1 MNGYMKS
8 LGSFFLLILCVWLG
22 GCQSDEDLRTS
33 DNTGFLVTLA
43 DELDQAYTRAT
54 PKELGKPIK
63 EQFKLLVVDTATGKE
78 AYSGQCSES
87 VLVKAGLYNLTATFG
102 DNPVIALDAPYYEGK
117 LEGQEVKTGEMTSV
131 EIPCSVANALL
142 SVSFNHESLKKA
154 FENYYVTVSVNDQ
167 AVEIDSTGG
176 KSAYFRANSSVK
188 LVFHG
193 YLSGTGQEMTY
204 DIPEED
210 KFQNVVART
219 HVKVTLGLNSEDL
232 SSGVGIS
239 VEKLDTEIVSV
250 TSTIPVEYMPK
261 PKLEAEGF
269 SNNELTFAETE
280 KKAASVHLKLASPLQ
295 ELKMRFH
302 FEDAQFAS
310 LNDQDYLL
318 SKDKAALENAL
329 GITLPDVNATDATI
343 DFSNLIAKM
352 QTNAGATTR
361 NVIELDAQANNRWSS
376 ESMDIEE
383 QNSQNKAF
391 TLICNKPEFSV
402 VVEDKNCWSREFTI
416 NEVNVTAGDAET
428 IKKNLVYQYFDGSAW
443 KECST
448 RESVKGR
455 TQQFI
460 QRAEEISSKVYKVRA
475 LYRGVI
481 ASAEAEA
488 TLETPEQLPNS
499 GMEEWNTENYSKS
512 FYCFYPW
519 MDKGECHWDTNN
531 LYTTRHRHNSS
542 DWVKVNY
549 NGFHAVSY
557 VLGRGNIGL
566 AAELRSTANGRG
578 NTRAELPEWMGG
590 VKHSEKD
597 QNKVAGE
604 LFLGDC
610 KVNIT
615 GNDIDGNDSYER
627 EKSALFSNRP
637 TALKFWYK
645 YVPYNL
651 DAWSVHIELLDE
663 SKKVIVQKDF
673 TSSEAKGDWTEAIV
687 TWNEDYNESV
697 IYAKCKYI
705 YVIFSS
711 TINAGANMPYREITQ
726 TFYIDN
732 GNNSL
737 TFSPAY
743 VGSVLTIDDI
753 SLVYDK

>member
-1 MNGYMKS
+1 MNKQILKIKQNFVLCLVMLSLLALSCNRADMEEGHIGKS
-8 LGSFFLLILCVWLG
+8 
-22 GCQSDEDLRTS
+22 
-33 DNTGFLVTLA
+33 GFLVTLTDDVRVESRSTPA
-43 DELDQAYTRAT
+43 ELEDPLNTDFDLKIIRTSTGETVYDGKFKEDLIQASAGFYQVTASFGT
-54 PKELGKPIK
+54 NPVLA
-63 EQFKLLVVDTATGKE
+63 VDT
-78 AYSGQCSES
+78 
-87 VLVKAGLYNLTATFG
+87 
-102 DNPVIALDAPYYEGK
+102 PYYEGTVT
-117 LEGQEVKTGEMTSV
+117 EVEVRKDTPAQV
-131 EIPCSVANALL
+131 LVPCKVANALL
-142 SVSFNHESLKKA
+142 SVVYGESIAKVYDS
-154 FENYYVTVSVNDQ
+154 YYVTV
-167 AVEIDSTGG
+167 AVGEESREISDN
-176 KSAYFRANSSVK
+176 KSAYFRAGSV
-188 LVFHG
+188 VNVWFHG
-193 YLSGTGQEMTY
+193 TPKGESEERTFELLHEGLTAPLEAGEHAILNLSIEAGV
-204 DIPEED
+204 
-210 KFQNVVART
+210 NV
-219 HVKVTLGLNSEDL
+219 
-232 SSGVGIS
+232 S
-239 VEKLDTEIVSV
+239 VEKVEVKKV
-250 TSTIPVEYMPK
+250 TVGETVPVEYMPK

-428 IKKNLVYQYFDGSAW
+428 IKKNLVYQYFDGSDW

-542 DWVKVNY
+542 DVVKVNY

-578 NTRAELPEWMGG
+578 NTRAELPEWLGG

-615 GNDIDGNDSYER
+615 GNDINGNDSYER

-732 GNNSL
+732 GNSSL

>member
-22 GCQSDEDLRTS
+22 GCQSDEDLRNS

-63 EQFKLLVVDTATGKE
+63 EQFKLFVVDTATGKE
-78 AYSGQCSES
+78 AYSGKCSES

-167 AVEIDSTGG
+167 AVEIDSAGE

-219 HVKVTLGLNSEDL
+219 HLKVTLGLNSENL

-239 VEKLDTEIVSV
+239 VEKLDTETVSV

-428 IKKNLVYQYFDGSAW
+428 IKKNLVYQYFDGSDW

-481 ASAEAEA
+481 TSAEAEA

-499 GMEEWNTENYSKS
+499 GMEEWSFTESSSNNNGNEGNIFNPRYTYIPIYKLNSNLP
-512 FYCFYPW
+512 FW
-519 MDKGECHWDTNN
+519 ETNN
-531 LYTTRHRHNSS
+531 SYTTR
-542 DWVKVNY
+542 Y
-549 NGFHAVSY
+549 NNKTFGRAYNCFPAVSY
-557 VLGRGNIGL
+557 VSGRNNGK
-566 AAELRSTANGRG
+566 AAELRNTAAGRG
-578 NTRAELPEWMGG
+578 NTKLSGHTEL
-590 VKHSEKD
+590 D
-597 QNKVAGE
+597 INKVAGE
-604 LFLGDC
+604 LFVG
-610 KVNIT
+610 
-615 GNDIDGNDSYER
+615 DIDIVQGGTDAIPDGDHYTIQKGKEFN
-627 EKSALFSNRP
+627 LRP
-637 TALKFWYK
+637 TALHFWYK
-645 YVPYNL
+645 YAPYNMDTWKATL
-651 DAWSVHIELLDE
+651 ELLDE
-663 SKKVIVQKDF
+663 NRNVIISKTIQ
-673 TSSEAKGDWTEAIV
+673 SSETKNEFTEAVIPL
-687 TWNEDYNESV
+687 DYQDSE

-705 YVIFSS
+705 YVVFSS
-711 TINAGANMPYREITQ
+711 TINTGSALQYNTVDYTLWKDDSQ
-726 TFYIDN
+726 V
-732 GNNSL
+732 
-737 TFSPAY
+737 TFSHTY
-743 VGSVLTIDDI
+743 VGSILTIDDI

>member
-1 MNGYMKS
+1 MNKKLQGIKRKLEWCLAVFSLLTLSCNRADIEEGNISKS
-8 LGSFFLLILCVWLG
+8 
-22 GCQSDEDLRTS
+22 
-33 DNTGFLVTLA
+33 GFLVTLEDDIRVESRSTPA
-43 DELDQAYTRAT
+43 ELEGPLSTEFNLKIVRSSTGSVVYNDKYTTDLIQASAGFYQ
-54 PKELGKPIK
+54 I
-63 EQFKLLVVDTATGKE
+63 TA
-78 AYSGQCSES
+78 S
-87 VLVKAGLYNLTATFG
+87 FG
-102 DNPVIALDAPYYEGK
+102 DNPVLGVDAPYYEGTVTDI
-117 LEGQEVKTGEMTSV
+117 EVKKSAPVTVSV
-131 EIPCSVANALL
+131 PCKVANALL
-142 SVSFNHESLKKA
+142 SVVYDESIA
-154 FENYYVTVSVNDQ
+154 NVYESYYVTVSRGEQ
-167 AVEIDSTGG
+167 SQEIRDAQ
-176 KSAYFRANSSVK
+176 SAYFRAGSIVNVW
-188 LVFHG
+188 FHG
-193 YLSGTGQEMTY
+193 TPKGESEERTFELLHEKLTTPLEAGDHAILNLSIE
-204 DIPEED
+204 
-210 KFQNVVART
+210 A
-219 HVKVTLGLNSEDL
+219 
-232 SSGVGIS
+232 GVSVS
-239 VEKLDTEIVSV
+239 VEKLEVETATVSE
-250 TSTIPVEYMPK
+250 TIPVEYMPK

-416 NEVNVTAGDAET
+416 DEVNVTAGDPDS
-428 IKKNLVYQYFDGSAW
+428 IKANLVYQYYDGSNW
-443 KECST
+443 IDCTT
-448 RESVKGR
+448 REAVKGR
-455 TQQFI
+455 VQQFA
-460 QRAEEISSKVYKVRA
+460 QRAEDISNKVYKVRA

-488 TLETPEQLPNS
+488 TLETPVQLPNS
-499 GMEEWNTENYSKS
+499 GMEEWKEDNYVKDGWFSDETYYS
-512 FYCFYPW
+512 FNPW
-519 MDKGECHWDTNN
+519 QNDEDHFWDTCNDF
-531 LYTTRHRHNSS
+531 TTRHRNNSN
-542 DWVKVNY
+542 VNIYNY

-557 VLGRGNIGL
+557 VPGRNGL

-578 NTRAELPEWMGG
+578 NMVATFY
-590 VKHSEKD
+590 D
-597 QNKVAGE
+597 FNKVAGE
-604 LFLGDC
+604 LFTGTA
-610 KVNIT
+610 KVT
-615 GNDIDGNDSYER
+615 MGTSGFFEDADGSKDIYER
-627 EKSALFSNRP
+627 EKDASFYNRP

-645 YVPYNL
+645 YVPYNS
-651 DAWSVHIELLDE
+651 DTWKVHVELLDE
-663 SKKVIVQKDF
+663 NRNVIIQNDY
-673 TSSEAKGDWTEAIV
+673 TSSEIKNDWTETTLPLNYV
-687 TWNEDYNESV
+687 EGVS
-697 IYAKCKYI
+697 YAKCKYI

-732 GNNSL
+732 GNSSL

>member
-1 MNGYMKS
+1 MLCLVMLSLLTLSCNRADMEEGHIGKS
-8 LGSFFLLILCVWLG
+8 
-22 GCQSDEDLRTS
+22 
-33 DNTGFLVTLA
+33 GFLVTLTDDVRVESRSTPA
-43 DELDQAYTRAT
+43 ELKDPLNTDFDLKIIRTSTGETVYDGKFKEDLIQASAGFYQVTASFGT
-54 PKELGKPIK
+54 NPVLA
-63 EQFKLLVVDTATGKE
+63 VDT
-78 AYSGQCSES
+78 
-87 VLVKAGLYNLTATFG
+87 
-102 DNPVIALDAPYYEGK
+102 PYYEGTVT
-117 LEGQEVKTGEMTSV
+117 EVEVRKDTPAQV
-131 EIPCSVANALL
+131 LVPCKVANALL
-142 SVSFNHESLKKA
+142 SVVYGESIAKVYDS
-154 FENYYVTVSVNDQ
+154 YYVTV
-167 AVEIDSTGG
+167 AVGEVSREIRN
-176 KSAYFRANSSVK
+176 KESAYFRAGSV
-188 LVFHG
+188 VNVWFHG
-193 YLSGTGQEMTY
+193 TPKGESEERTFELLHEGLTAPLEAGEHAILNLSIEAGV
-204 DIPEED
+204 
-210 KFQNVVART
+210 NV
-219 HVKVTLGLNSEDL
+219 
-232 SSGVGIS
+232 S
-239 VEKLDTEIVSV
+239 VEKVEVKMV
-250 TSTIPVEYMPK
+250 TVGETVPVEYMPK

-318 SKDKAALENAL
+318 SEDKAALEKAL
-329 GITLPDVNATDATI
+329 GIILPDVNATDATI

-428 IKKNLVYQYFDGSAW
+428 IKKNLVYQYFDGSDW

-499 GMEEWNTENYSKS
+499 GMDEWNVETYIKEGGWVSRDETYYS
-512 FYCFYPW
+512 FNPW
-519 MDKGECHWDTNN
+519 KNDEDHFWDTCNDF
-531 LYTTRHRHNSS
+531 TTRHRNNSN
-542 DWVKVNY
+542 VNIYNY

-557 VLGRGNIGL
+557 VTGRSGL

-578 NTRAELPEWMGG
+578 NMIGTFY
-590 VKHSEKD
+590 D
-597 QNKVAGE
+597 FNKVAGE
-604 LFLGDC
+604 LFTGTAKVTMGTSGFFGDADGS
-610 KVNIT
+610 K
-615 GNDIDGNDSYER
+615 DIYER
-627 EKSALFSNRP
+627 EKDASFSNRP

-732 GNNSL
+732 GNSSL

>member
-1 MNGYMKS
+1 MNKKLQGIKRKLEWCLAVFSLLTLSCNRADIEEGNISKS
-8 LGSFFLLILCVWLG
+8 
-22 GCQSDEDLRTS
+22 
-33 DNTGFLVTLA
+33 GFLVTLEDDIRVESRSTPA
-43 DELDQAYTRAT
+43 ELEGPLSTEFNLKIVRSSTGSVVYNDKYTTDLIQASAGFYQ
-54 PKELGKPIK
+54 I
-63 EQFKLLVVDTATGKE
+63 TA
-78 AYSGQCSES
+78 S
-87 VLVKAGLYNLTATFG
+87 FG
-102 DNPVIALDAPYYEGK
+102 DNPVLGVDAPYYEGTVTDI
-117 LEGQEVKTGEMTSV
+117 EVKKSAPVTVSV
-131 EIPCSVANALL
+131 PCKVANALL
-142 SVSFNHESLKKA
+142 SVVYGESIAKVYDS
-154 FENYYVTVSVNDQ
+154 YYVTV
-167 AVEIDSTGG
+167 AVGEKSREIRDNE
-176 KSAYFRANSSVK
+176 SAYFRAGSIVNVW
-188 LVFHG
+188 FHG
-193 YLSGTGQEMTY
+193 TPKGESEERTFELLHEKLTTPLEAGDHAILNLSIEAGV
-204 DIPEED
+204 
-210 KFQNVVART
+210 NV
-219 HVKVTLGLNSEDL
+219 
-232 SSGVGIS
+232 S
-239 VEKLDTEIVSV
+239 VEKLEVKTTTVSE
-250 TSTIPVEYMPK
+250 TIPVEYMPK

-310 LNDQDYLL
+310 LNNQDYLL

-428 IKKNLVYQYFDGSAW
+428 IKKNLVYQYFDGSDW

-542 DWVKVNY
+542 DVVKVNY

-578 NTRAELPEWMGG
+578 NTILPEWLGGG
-590 VKHSEKD
+590 VKD

-732 GNNSL
+732 GNSSL

>member
-1 MNGYMKS
+1 MNKKLQGIKRKLEWCLAVFSLLTLSCNRADIEEGNISKS
-8 LGSFFLLILCVWLG
+8 
-22 GCQSDEDLRTS
+22 
-33 DNTGFLVTLA
+33 GFLVTLEDDIRVESRSTPA
-43 DELDQAYTRAT
+43 DLEGPLSTEFNLKIVRSSTGSVVYNDKYTTDLIQASAGFYQ
-54 PKELGKPIK
+54 I
-63 EQFKLLVVDTATGKE
+63 TA
-78 AYSGQCSES
+78 S
-87 VLVKAGLYNLTATFG
+87 FG
-102 DNPVIALDAPYYEGK
+102 DNPVLGVDAPYYEGTVTDI
-117 LEGQEVKTGEMTSV
+117 EVKKSAPVTVSV
-131 EIPCSVANALL
+131 PCKVANALL
-142 SVSFNHESLKKA
+142 SVVYDESIA
-154 FENYYVTVSVNDQ
+154 NVYESYYVTVSIGEQ
-167 AVEIDSTGG
+167 SQEIRDAQ
-176 KSAYFRANSSVK
+176 SAYFRAGSIVNVW
-188 LVFHG
+188 FHG
-193 YLSGTGQEMTY
+193 TPKGESEERTFELLHEKLTTPLEAGDHAILNLSIE
-204 DIPEED
+204 
-210 KFQNVVART
+210 A
-219 HVKVTLGLNSEDL
+219 
-232 SSGVGIS
+232 GVSVS
-239 VEKLDTEIVSV
+239 VEKLEVETATVSE
-250 TSTIPVEYMPK
+250 TIPVEYMPK

-295 ELKMRFH
+295 DLKMRFH

-318 SKDKAALENAL
+318 SKDKTALEDAL
-329 GITLPDVNATDATI
+329 GIILPDVNTPDATI

-352 QTNAGATTR
+352 QTNAGTTTR

-376 ESMDIEE
+376 ESMDVEE
-383 QNSQNKAF
+383 QNSQNRTF

-402 VVEDKNCWSREFTI
+402 VVEDKNCWSREFTV

-428 IKKNLVYQYFDGSAW
+428 IKKNLVYQYFDGSDW

-455 TQQFI
+455 TQQFT
-460 QRAEEISSKVYKVRA
+460 QLAEEISNKVYKVRA

-542 DWVKVNY
+542 DVVKVNY

-578 NTRAELPEWMGG
+578 NTILPEWLGGG
-590 VKHSEKD
+590 VKD

-732 GNNSL
+732 GNSSL

>member
-1 MNGYMKS
+1 MNKQILKIKQNFVLCLVMLSLLTLSCNRADMEEGHIGKS
-8 LGSFFLLILCVWLG
+8 
-22 GCQSDEDLRTS
+22 
-33 DNTGFLVTLA
+33 GFLVTLTDDVRVESRSTPA
-43 DELDQAYTRAT
+43 ELEDPLNTDFDLKIIRTSTGETVYDGKFKEDLIQASAGFY
-54 PKELGKPIK
+54 
-63 EQFKLLVVDTATGKE
+63 QVTA
-78 AYSGQCSES
+78 S
-87 VLVKAGLYNLTATFG
+87 FG
-102 DNPVIALDAPYYEGK
+102 TNPVLGVDAPYYEGTVT
-117 LEGQEVKTGEMTSV
+117 EVEVRKDTPAQV
-131 EIPCSVANALL
+131 LVPCKVANALL
-142 SVSFNHESLKKA
+142 SVAYGESIAKVYDS
-154 FENYYVTVSVNDQ
+154 YYVTV
-167 AVEIDSTGG
+167 AVGEESREIRDNE
-176 KSAYFRANSSVK
+176 SAYFHAGSV
-188 LVFHG
+188 VNVWFHG
-193 YLSGTGQEMTY
+193 TPKGESEERTFELRHEGLTAPLEAGEHAILNLSIE
-204 DIPEED
+204 
-210 KFQNVVART
+210 A
-219 HVKVTLGLNSEDL
+219 GLT
-232 SSGVGIS
+232 VS
-239 VEKLDTEIVSV
+239 VEKLEVETTTVSE
-250 TSTIPVEYMPK
+250 TIPVEYMPK

-318 SKDKAALENAL
+318 SEDKAALEKAL
-329 GITLPDVNATDATI
+329 GIILPDVNATDATI

-428 IKKNLVYQYFDGSAW
+428 IKKNLVYQYFDGSDW

-542 DWVKVNY
+542 DVVKVNY

-578 NTRAELPEWMGG
+578 NTILPEWLGGG
-590 VKHSEKD
+590 VKD

-615 GNDIDGNDSYER
+615 GNDINGNDSYER

-732 GNNSL
+732 GNSSL

>member
-1 MNGYMKS
+1 MNKQILKIKQNFVLCLVMLSLLTLSCNRADMEEGHIGKS
-8 LGSFFLLILCVWLG
+8 
-22 GCQSDEDLRTS
+22 
-33 DNTGFLVTLA
+33 GFLVTLTDDVRVESRSTPA
-43 DELDQAYTRAT
+43 ELKDPLNTDFDLKIIRTSTGETVYDGKFKEDLIQASAGFY
-54 PKELGKPIK
+54 
-63 EQFKLLVVDTATGKE
+63 QVTA
-78 AYSGQCSES
+78 S
-87 VLVKAGLYNLTATFG
+87 FG
-102 DNPVIALDAPYYEGK
+102 TNPVLAVDAPYYEGTVT
-117 LEGQEVKTGEMTSV
+117 EVEVRKDTPAQV
-131 EIPCSVANALL
+131 LVPCKVANALL
-142 SVSFNHESLKKA
+142 SVVYGESIAKVYDS
-154 FENYYVTVSVNDQ
+154 YYVTV
-167 AVEIDSTGG
+167 AVGEKSREIRDNE
-176 KSAYFRANSSVK
+176 SAYFRASSIVN
-188 LVFHG
+188 VWFHG
-193 YLSGTGQEMTY
+193 TPKGESEERTFELLHEKLTTPLEAGDHAILNLSIEAGV
-204 DIPEED
+204 
-210 KFQNVVART
+210 NV
-219 HVKVTLGLNSEDL
+219 
-232 SSGVGIS
+232 S
-239 VEKLDTEIVSV
+239 VEKLEVKTTTVSE
-250 TSTIPVEYMPK
+250 TIPVEYMPK

-310 LNDQDYLL
+310 LNNQDYLL

-329 GITLPDVNATDATI
+329 GIILPDVNAPDATI

-428 IKKNLVYQYFDGSAW
+428 IKKNLVYQYFDGSDW

-499 GMEEWNTENYSKS
+499 GMDEWNVETYIKEGGLFSRDETYYS
-512 FYCFYPW
+512 FNPW
-519 MDKGECHWDTNN
+519 QNDEDHFWDTCNDF
-531 LYTTRHRHNSS
+531 TTRHRNNSN
-542 DWVKVNY
+542 VNIYKY

-557 VLGRGNIGL
+557 VPGRNGL

-578 NTRAELPEWMGG
+578 NMVATFY
-590 VKHSEKD
+590 D
-597 QNKVAGE
+597 FNKVAGE
-604 LFLGDC
+604 LFTGTAKVTMGTSGFFGDADGS
-610 KVNIT
+610 K
-615 GNDIDGNDSYER
+615 DIYER
-627 EKSALFSNRP
+627 EKDASFYNRP

-645 YVPYNL
+645 YVPYNS
-651 DAWSVHIELLDE
+651 DTWKVHVELLDE
-663 SKKVIVQKDF
+663 NRNVIIQNDY
-673 TSSEAKGDWTEAIV
+673 TSSEIKNDWTETTLPLNYV
-687 TWNEDYNESV
+687 EGVS
-697 IYAKCKYI
+697 YAKCKYI

-732 GNNSL
+732 GNSSL

>member
-1 MNGYMKS
+1 MNKKLQGIKRKLEWCLAVFSLLTLSCNRADIEEGNISKS
-8 LGSFFLLILCVWLG
+8 
-22 GCQSDEDLRTS
+22 
-33 DNTGFLVTLA
+33 GFLVTLEDDIRVESRSTPA
-43 DELDQAYTRAT
+43 ELEGPLSTEFNLKIVRSSTGSVVYNDKYTTDLIQASAGFYQ
-54 PKELGKPIK
+54 I
-63 EQFKLLVVDTATGKE
+63 TA
-78 AYSGQCSES
+78 S
-87 VLVKAGLYNLTATFG
+87 FG
-102 DNPVIALDAPYYEGK
+102 DNPVLGVDAPYYEGTVTDI
-117 LEGQEVKTGEMTSV
+117 EVKKSAPVTVSV
-131 EIPCSVANALL
+131 PCKVANALL
-142 SVSFNHESLKKA
+142 SVVYDESIA
-154 FENYYVTVSVNDQ
+154 NVYESYYVTVSIGEQ
-167 AVEIDSTGG
+167 SQEIRDAQ
-176 KSAYFRANSSVK
+176 SAYFRAGSIVNVW
-188 LVFHG
+188 FHG
-193 YLSGTGQEMTY
+193 TPKGESEERTFELLHEKLTTPLEAGDHAILNLSIE
-204 DIPEED
+204 
-210 KFQNVVART
+210 A
-219 HVKVTLGLNSEDL
+219 
-232 SSGVGIS
+232 GVSVS
-239 VEKLDTEIVSV
+239 VEKLEVETATVSE
-250 TSTIPVEYMPK
+250 TIPVEYMPK

-428 IKKNLVYQYFDGSAW
+428 IKKNLVYQYFDGSDW

-542 DWVKVNY
+542 DVVKVNY

-578 NTRAELPEWMGG
+578 NTILPEWLGGG
-590 VKHSEKD
+590 VKD

-732 GNNSL
+732 GNSSL